1 MNARLIIA
9 EPRKPSNPWL
19 VRQTRK
25 SPVEHRLFCFP
36 YAGGSAQVFHGWG
49 DRLPASTEV
58 VAMQAPGKGTRLL
71 EPPCA
76 SIDALCDE
84 LLKALQP
91 LLYDKPFSFF
101 GHSNGA
107 FIAFELSCRL
117 QQRGLPMPQQ
127 LLLSA
132 SPAPWTR
139 EIDRPFSKMTN
150 AEFKETLKHL
160 NGTPP
165 AILDDQSL
173 FELLLP
179 GLRADFAM
187 PENYRYRW
195 PEKLAADTH
204 VFYGEHDEITDEQIA
219 AWQDKIS
226 GPVTFQKMPG
236 GHFFIHSHM
245 DELIASVDSRLTG
258 TYDYQGEP
266 EMLLSAQG

>member
-19 VRQTRK
+19 VRQARTAV
-25 SPVEHRLFCFP
+25 VEHRLFCFP

-58 VAMQAPGKGTRLL
+58 VAIQAPGKGTRLL

-76 SIDALCDE
+76 SVDALCTE
-84 LLKALQP
+84 LLTAMQP

-107 FIAFELSCRL
+107 FIAFELACRL
-117 QQRGLPMPQQ
+117 QQRGLPLPQR

-139 EIDRPFSKMTN
+139 ENDRPFSQMTN

-195 PEKLAADTH
+195 PEKLSAETH
-204 VFYGEHDEITDEQIA
+204 VFYGEHDEITDDQIV
-219 AWQDKIS
+219 AWQDQIS
-226 GPVTFQKMPG
+226 GLVTFQKMPG
-236 GHFFIHSHM
+236 GHFFIHSHV
-245 DELIASVDSRLTG
+245 DELIASVDRRLTG
-258 TYDYQGEP
+258 RNNFRPEP
-266 EMLLSAQG
+266 EMMLSAQG